1 MPKSSPKVPEQDVER
16 KNQPPASIESNKDE
30 SERRRVGPE
39 DEDRRLHKGEKRPFG
54 QMP

>member
-1 MPKSSPKVPEQDVER
+1 MPKPPPKVPEQDSER
-16 KNQPPASIESNKDE
+16 KNQPPASIESDKEE

-39 DEDRRLHKGEKRPFG
+39 DEDRRLRDGEKRPFG